1 MLAFHIVG
9 SLYGACLPLSKLSR
23 FDLDRGSVHSLTDA
37 HLEAD
42 GRPPPGHIRRPALL
56 FRPHHRVHARC
67 GRLYHDVCSDAARV
81 ASSSVSK
88 GDGGPNMSNIRINGR
103 THRIACVLAPNMVHA
118 PSAPSTHTPIPIAG
132 HRPWDA
138 SYGSLRHQRLHL
150 PVPLHHT
157 AMRHGTT
164 PSFW

>member
-1 MLAFHIVG
+1 MG
-9 SLYGACLPLSKLSR
+9 SLHGACLSLYKMRR
-23 FDLDRGSVHSLTDA
+23 FGLDHGFMFSSTDA

-42 GRPPPGHIRRPALL
+42 GRQPPGHIRRRALL
-56 FRPHHRVHARC
+56 FRPHHRVRARC

-81 ASSSVSK
+81 ASSLVSK
-88 GDGGPNMSNIRINGR
+88 DDGGPSMSNMCINGR
-103 THRIACVLAPNMVHA
+103 THRIALSPPNTVHA
-118 PSAPSTHTPIPIAG
+118 PSAHSTHTPIPIAG

-138 SYGSLRHQRLHL
+138 SHGSLRLQRLHL

-164 PSFW
+164 QSFW